1 MDRIRKINK
10 RSIYLVALLLTVVL
24 YMVYE
29 PFKILSSE
37 IIMLF
42 TSKSSESIIGYLNS
56 YNNISPAVSI
66 ALMIFQALIF
76 PFKYEI
82 MIFANMKVFGEL
94 MGLVL
99 SLVGRIIGAYIC
111 FDIGKTLLSKKVELF
126 TKKFNVNDTTISYIK
141 NSDLAN
147 IVIRMIPLN
156 FDLIS
161 YFAGIIQLNFKK
173 YMYNSTVW
181 IILTTL
187 SYSIKKGYY
196 SYSYEI
202 RTIFTRLILSIL
214 VFIITG
220 KKYKKDIRR
229 M

>member
-1 MDRIRKINK
+1 
-10 RSIYLVALLLTVVL
+10 
-24 YMVYE
+24 MVYE

-82 MIFANMKVFGEL
+82 MIFANMKVFGES

-111 FDIGKTLLSKKVELF
+111 FDIGKTLLSNRIELIIR
-126 TKKFNVNDTTISYIK
+126 KLNISEITTNYI
-141 NSDLAN
+141 
-147 IVIRMIPLN
+147 R
-156 FDLIS
+156 
-161 YFAGIIQLNFKK
+161 K
-173 YMYNSTVW
+173 Y
-181 IILTTL
+181 
-187 SYSIKKGYY
+187 
-196 SYSYEI
+196 
-202 RTIFTRLILSIL
+202 
-214 VFIITG
+214 
-220 KKYKKDIRR
+220 
-229 M
+229 